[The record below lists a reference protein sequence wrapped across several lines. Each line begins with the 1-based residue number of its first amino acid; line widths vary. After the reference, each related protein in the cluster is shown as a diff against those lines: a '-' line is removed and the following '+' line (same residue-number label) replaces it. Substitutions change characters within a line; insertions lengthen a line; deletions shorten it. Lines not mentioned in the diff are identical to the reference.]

1 MGGTGYGKA
10 GIETLAMGIPVITNM
25 SKDYAD
31 WLPENPFVVANN
43 ADELYTVL
51 MQLIEDKSSREE
63 NGRAGKAWVEKYHG
77 YANVNRKLYE
87 LYQAHGIV

>member
-1 MGGTGYGKA
+1 
-10 GIETLAMGIPVITNM
+10 
-25 SKDYAD
+25 
-31 WLPENPFVVANN
+31 
-43 ADELYTVL
+43 